1 MSDEATERCAHLA
14 SVGCEGEK
22 AVVVAAVRIAEGLAL
37 LACNSHDVAARR
49 LADAKAILDTY
60 GDGVIPPA
68 PVPQPTATTFAIR
81 FGGPIAREDARKVSQ
96 AVAAVCKGVEKS
108 HGA

>member
-1 MSDEATERCAHLA
+1 MSDEATERRARIA

-37 LACNSHDVAARR
+37 LARNNHDVAARR
-49 LADAKAILDTY
+49 FADAEAILDTY

-68 PVPQPTATTFAIR
+68 PVLHPTATTFAIR
-81 FGGPIAREDARKVSQ
+81 FGGPMAPDAAREASQ
-96 AVAAVCKGVEKS
+96 AIAAECKVAAKS
-108 HGA
+108 SAT